1 MTERV
6 AVLAPMVSEFKP
18 VVHAFGLTPSP
29 SGTDTKRH
37 RGRVGS
43 VEVVATTT
51 GIGMAPAEQ
60 TTERVLADEKVD
72 LVLVVGIAGGVGS
85 AVDVGHVFVPGVVVH
100 GVTGAEY
107 RPRELPGVDTRGR
120 LVSSDAF
127 HVEADELTELE
138 ASGVI
143 ALDMETAA
151 IAKVC
156 DARGC
161 EWSVV
166 RSISDM
172 ANDHPLG
179 AAALA
184 MARPDGSPNLGAV
197 LRYVS
202 THPAKLPVMMKL
214 GRDSQLA
221 AKTAARTAARACA
234 ALA

>member
-6 AVLAPMVSEFKP
+6 AVLAPMVSELKP
-18 VVHAFGLTPSP
+18 VVRAFQLTPAP
-29 SGTDTKRH
+29 LGTDRTRH
-37 RGRVGS
+37 RGKVGS
-43 VEVVATTT
+43 VEVVATMT

-60 TTERVLADEKVD
+60 TTERILADEKVD
-72 LVLVVGIAGGVGS
+72 LVLVVGIAGGVGR
-85 AVDVGHVFVPGVVVH
+85 AVDVGHVFVPAVVVH
-100 GVTGAEY
+100 GESGKEY
-107 RPRELPGVDTRGR
+107 RPRDLPGVDTRGR

-127 HVEADELTELE
+127 HVADDELAELE
-138 ASGVI
+138 TNGVI

-151 IAKVC
+151 VAEVC
-156 DARGC
+156 DAHGC

-179 AAALA
+179 AAALD
-184 MARPDGSPNLGAV
+184 MARADGSPNLGAV
-197 LRYVS
+197 LRYMS
-202 THPAKLPVMMKL
+202 SHPTKLPVMVKL

-234 ALA
+234 SLD